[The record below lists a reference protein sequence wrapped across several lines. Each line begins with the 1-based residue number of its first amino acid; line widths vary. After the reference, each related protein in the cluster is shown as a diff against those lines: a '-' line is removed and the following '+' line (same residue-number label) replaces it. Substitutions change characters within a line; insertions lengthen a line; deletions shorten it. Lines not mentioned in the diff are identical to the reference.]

1 MRLNFFL
8 CHDTRYPT
16 PNLAIWEDHTGHL
29 WVPCEQIHFW
39 FTDRFWY
46 FCVTFSPFPKVS
58 PGARPFIWI
67 TVLIHKQMKLISKWM
82 AVHRSYLS
90 KEAKGNLEMGNCFIT
105 QEHRFSN
112 KGEGV
117 TLRDTQSTYKVVMSP
132 PMLHSS
138 WMQTR
143 PLFKNIFQKLIDGWL
158 ILASIG
164 GMWPN
169 CSLKVLKCQIS

>member
-1 MRLNFFL
+1 
-8 CHDTRYPT
+8 
-16 PNLAIWEDHTGHL
+16 
-29 WVPCEQIHFW
+29 
-39 FTDRFWY
+39 
-46 FCVTFSPFPKVS
+46 
-58 PGARPFIWI
+58 
-67 TVLIHKQMKLISKWM
+67 MKLISKWI

-90 KEAKGNLEMGNCFIT
+90 KEAKGNLEMGNYFIT

-117 TLRDTQSTYKVVMSP
+117 TLRDNQSTYKVVMSP

-143 PLFKNIFQKLIDGWL
+143 PLFKHFSKINRWL
-158 ILASIG
+158 VLASIG

-169 CSLKVLKCQIS
+169 CSLKVLKMPNFLSLDKRINSLQKELFLSNPNKTRFLKIGKNTFSPQKLLNKRQCYFQFLSNLKDTLTKEWK